1 MNQEGESIQSNETPC
16 NQEGCAASQETAA
29 QETAAQESVSQENAV
44 PANAVQE
51 EKGAS
56 TPGLYC
62 KVSPKGGVSVYGLQ
76 RMPVTLY
83 VEQWHRLL
91 EFGDE
96 LLAFL
101 SEHAAELKRKE
112 K

>member
-1 MNQEGESIQSNETPC
+1 MNQEGESIQSNETPSNETPC

-29 QETAAQESVSQENAV
+29 PETAAQVSAS
-44 PANAVQE
+44 QE
-51 EKGAS
+51 EKGTA
-56 TPGLYC
+56 TPALYC

-96 LLAFL
+96 LRAFL
-101 SEHAAELKRKE
+101 SEHSAELKRKE